1 MYKKRIRILTDLY
14 FSYAEPTRPNYWIT
28 DGESIYYLVRAYK
41 NIVIKYFY

>member
-1 MYKKRIRILTDLY
+1 MNKKRIRILTDLH

-28 DGESIYYLVRAYK
+28 DGESISVLLSFYE